1 MASTSETPKA
11 FDPFEQVTPFFNRA
25 QLFAFSQPPSAEAL
39 GRVNRGGS
47 HDYLP
52 QEYVRALLDRFIGP
66 GRWAIRTSL
75 VKTYEEKIAKSGKEN
90 LAVTA
95 IVNAELD
102 ILSATDPDKKL
113 TYAGIGTHTM
123 EAGFDKGAAAVVGN
137 AITSAESKALK
148 AAAKNLGRAFGSDLK
163 NKLDRSTLP
172 PTIQQYAQ
180 QMAERYAASQP
191 ALPAPT
197 LRVVESPAQGEA
209 QDSVREEGSQ
219 PAPATRTAATP
230 AHAETP
236 HEQDR
241 RETADAQERAQEQPR
256 RQERREEPRAE
267 REQRREPEPRQAAEP
282 EQKPAPAQTAQTD
295 APQQAEG
302 GKQSSDAPAPKDW
315 ELSMDPG
322 TNFDDW
328 IACLQ
333 TMARRVSAMNS
344 AKEIENFLK
353 RYKNRVRDLPEI
365 PAEGDRPAKNFK
377 ARFRRIVAKRYHD
390 LGLEI
395 PAEFADAAPAPANA

>member
-1 MASTSETPKA
+1 MASTSESPKT

-163 NKLDRSTLP
+163 NQLDRSTLP

-180 QMAERYAASQP
+180 QMAERFAASQP
-191 ALPAPT
+191 ALPAPV
-197 LRVVESPAQGEA
+197 LRVVESEAQAPAQERTQDEA
-209 QDSVREEGSQ
+209 VRDEA
-219 PAPATRTAATP
+219 PAPARDEAP
-230 AHAETP
+230 R
-236 HEQDR
+236 QQRR
-241 RETADAQERAQEQPR
+241 REEPQEQPR
-256 RQERREEPRAE
+256 QEERREKVPAE
-267 REQRREPEPRQAAEP
+267 RQPNRDPEQRREPEPQPQPAAEP
-282 EQKPAPAQTAQTD
+282 EQKAADVPAQAD
-295 APQQAEG
+295 APQEQAGG
-302 GKQSSDAPAPKDW
+302 GKQASDAPAPKDW

-333 TMARRVSAMNS
+333 TMARRINAMNS

>member
-1 MASTSETPKA
+1 MASTSEQTKP
-11 FDPFEQVTPFFNRA
+11 FDAMEQMNPYFNRA
-25 QLFAFSQPPSAEAL
+25 QIHAFKQPPSAEAL

-52 QEYVRALLDRFIGP
+52 QEYVRALLDRFIGQ
-66 GRWAIRTSL
+66 GWWAIRATL
-75 VKTYEEKIAKSGKEN
+75 VKTYEEKIQKGNKEN

-95 IVNAELD
+95 IVNVELD
-102 ILSATDPDKKL
+102 ILSRVDPSQRL

-123 EAGFDKGAAAVVGN
+123 EAGADKGIAAAVGN
-137 AITSAESKALK
+137 AITSAESKGLK

-163 NKLDRSTLP
+163 NKLDYSTLP
-172 PTIQQYAQ
+172 PTIQQYA
-180 QMAERYAASQP
+180 AELNKRFGGAQA

-197 LRVVESPAQGEA
+197 LHVVESAPQEE
-209 QDSVREEGSQ
+209 VREEPRESE
-219 PAPATRTAATP
+219 PVREAASTP
-230 AHAETP
+230 RHDETP
-236 HEQDR
+236 RQQR
-241 RETADAQERAQEQPR
+241 REEPQEQPR
-256 RQERREEPRAE
+256 QEERRSAARAE
-267 REQRREPEPRQAAEP
+267 PDQRGEPEVRKAPEPDQAAAPAPAAEP
-282 EQKPAPAQTAQTD
+282 AA
-295 APQQAEG
+295 QQADG
-302 GKQSSDAPAPKDW
+302 GKQASDAPAPKDW

-333 TMARRVSAMNS
+333 TMARRINAMNS